1 MAHRIRFSL
10 TVLIFATALFGHP
23 ANAADKGA
31 GSAIPQLPSFGF
43 DDNLPSRFDAATEI
57 RYSVPAN
64 GGTAV
69 ELFDIYGKSVALLVD
84 EAQTSGG
91 HSVVWDGKD
100 LRGAPLS
107 SGVYFIRLTS
117 GDYSEIRK
125 VIVVR

>member
-1 MAHRIRFSL
+1 M
-10 TVLIFATALFGHP
+10 TALILSTALSGHLV
-23 ANAADKGA
+23 NAADNGA
-31 GSAIPQLPSFGF
+31 GSPIPQLPSFGF
-43 DDNLPSRFDAATEI
+43 DNNLPSRFDAATEV
-57 RYSVPAN
+57 RYRVPGD

-69 ELFDIYGKSVALLVD
+69 ELFDIYGERVVLLVD

-91 HSVVWDGKD
+91 YSVVWDGKD

-125 VIVVR
+125 IIVIR